1 MPVLISGVLKD
12 GTGTPVQ
19 NCTIQ
24 LKACRT
30 STTVVVN
37 TVASENPDDA
47 GRYSMDVE
55 QGQYTVTLL
64 VEGYP
69 PSHAGVIT
77 VYDDSKP
84 GTLNDFLGA
93 MTEDDV
99 RPEALRRFEAMV
111 EEVARQAS
119 EASRNA
125 TAAGQAS
132 EQAQTSAGQ
141 ASESATAAVNAAGA
155 AEASATQ
162 AASSAASAESSAGTA
177 TTKAG
182 EASASAASADT
193 ARTAAA
199 ASAAAAKT
207 SEANADASR
216 TAAGDSAAAAAASAT
231 AAQTSAERAGASET
245 AAKTSETQAA
255 SSAGDAG
262 ASATAAAASEKAAAA
277 SAAAAKTSETNAATS
292 ASTAAASA
300 TAASS
305 SASEASTHAAASDT
319 SASLAAQ
326 SSTAAGAAATRA
338 EDAAKR
344 AEDIADVISL
354 EDASLTKK
362 GIVKLS
368 SATDS
373 DSEALAATPKAVHAV
388 MDEVQT
394 KAPLDSPVFTGTPT
408 TPTPPDDAKGLQTA
422 NAEFVRKLIAALVG
436 SVPESLDTLQELAD
450 ALGNDP
456 NFATTVLNKLA
467 GKQPLDDTLTALSG
481 KSIEGL
487 IEYVGLRETINHAAD
502 ALQKS
507 QNGGDIP
514 DKKQFARTISAV
526 TSTTITL
533 GESGWFKIATV
544 FMPQST
550 STAVI
555 KLYGGSGFNVGSFE
569 QSTISELVLRA
580 GNGSPVGI
588 TATLWK
594 RSPNGVLECAWIN
607 TSGGNYDIYV
617 RINQYAYWLIAQYD
631 YTGNANVTLYNAPE
645 YSETKPANATNG
657 QTYTLYNS
665 MMKPTAGDVEALSVN
680 GGRLNGPLGIGTD
693 NALGGNSIV
702 FGDNDTGFKWHSDGV
717 LGIYANNALVGY
729 IDNSGLHMSVDVL
742 TNGAVRAGNAK
753 KLSLTSNNNSTM
765 TATFNLWG
773 DGGNRPTVIE
783 LDDDQG
789 WHLYSQRNTD
799 GSIQFVVNG
808 QVIPD
813 NYGNFDARYLTSG
826 NVYTKGESDNRY
838 VQNIQ
843 RGAPVWPG
851 KVDEYGP
858 AEAPAGCFLTQ
869 ARHDPTTAYGVTF
882 AYRPLQMWVGNG
894 WRTING

>member
-1 MPVLISGVLKD
+1 MKE
-12 GTGTPVQ
+12 
-19 NCTIQ
+19 
-24 LKACRT
+24 
-30 STTVVVN
+30 STT
-37 TVASENPDDA
+37 S
-47 GRYSMDVE
+47 
-55 QGQYTVTLL
+55 Q
-64 VEGYP
+64 
-69 PSHAGVIT
+69 
-77 VYDDSKP
+77 
-84 GTLNDFLGA
+84 
-93 MTEDDV
+93 
-99 RPEALRRFEAMV
+99 
-111 EEVARQAS
+111 
-119 EASRNA
+119 
-125 TAAGQAS
+125 
-132 EQAQTSAGQ
+132 
-141 ASESATAAVNAAGA
+141 
-155 AEASATQ
+155 
-162 AASSAASAESSAGTA
+162 
-177 TTKAG
+177 
-182 EASASAASADT
+182 
-193 ARTAAA
+193 
-199 ASAAAAKT
+199 
-207 SEANADASR
+207 
-216 TAAGDSAAAAAASAT
+216 
-231 AAQTSAERAGASET
+231 
-245 AAKTSETQAA
+245 
-255 SSAGDAG
+255 
-262 ASATAAAASEKAAAA
+262 
-277 SAAAAKTSETNAATS
+277 
-292 ASTAAASA
+292 
-300 TAASS
+300 
-305 SASEASTHAAASDT
+305 
-319 SASLAAQ
+319 
-326 SSTAAGAAATRA
+326 
-338 EDAAKR
+338 
-344 AEDIADVISL
+344 
-354 EDASLTKK
+354 K
-362 GIVKLS
+362 GIVQLS

-373 DSEALAATPKAVHAV
+373 DSEALAATPKAVKAV
-388 MDEVQT
+388 MSEVQT
-394 KAPLDSPVFTGTPT
+394 KAPLDSPAFTGTPT

-481 KSIEGL
+481 KSVDGL

-514 DKKQFARTISAV
+514 DKKQFARTIGAV

-544 FMPQST
+544 FMPQAT

-569 QSTISELVLRA
+569 QAAISELVLRA

-607 TSGGNYDIYV
+607 TSGDNYDIYV

-631 YTGNANVTLYNAPE
+631 YTGNANVTLYSAPE

-665 MMKPTAGDVEALSVN
+665 LMKPTAGDVEALSVN
-680 GGRLNGPLGIGTD
+680 GGRLNGALGIGTD
-693 NALGGNSIV
+693 NVLGGSSIV
-702 FGDNDTGFKWHSDGV
+702 FGDNDTGFKQNGDGILDTFANSQHTVRVAPGEMIV
-717 LGIYANNALVGY
+717 LGAI
-729 IDNSGLHMSVDVL
+729 
-742 TNGAVRAGNAK
+742 RAGNGK
-753 KLSLTSNNNSTM
+753 KLSLTSTNNS
-765 TATFNLWG
+765 ALNAGFNLWG

-783 LDDDQG
+783 LGDDQG
-789 WHLYSQRNTD
+789 WHLYSQRNPD

-882 AYRPLQMWVGNG
+882 GYRPLQMWVGNG

>member
-12 GTGTPVQ
+12 ATGTAVQ

-30 STTVVVN
+30 STTVIVN
-37 TVASENPDDA
+37 TMASENPDDA

-119 EASRNA
+119 EALRNA

-141 ASESATAAVNAAGA
+141 AAESATTAGSAAGA
-155 AEASATQ
+155 AETSATQ

-182 EASASAASADT
+182 EASVSAESADT

-216 TAAGDSAAAAAASAT
+216 TAAGDSAVAAAASAT
-231 AAQTSAERAGASET
+231 AAQTSEERAGASET
-245 AAKTSETQAA
+245 AAKASETQAA
-255 SSAGDAG
+255 SSAGNAG
-262 ASATAAAASEKAAAA
+262 ASATAAAASEKAAAT
-277 SAAAAKTSETNAATS
+277 SAAEAKASETNAATS

-305 SASEASTHAAASDT
+305 SASEASSHAAASDT

-373 DSEALAATPKAVHAV
+373 DSEALAATPKAVKDV
-388 MDEVQT
+388 MSEAQS
-394 KAPLDSPVFTGTPT
+394 KAPLDSPAFTGTPT
-408 TPTPPDDAKGLQTA
+408 TPTPPDNAKGSEMA
-422 NAEFVRKLIAALVG
+422 NVEFVRKLIAALVG

-467 GKQPLDDTLTALSG
+467 GKQPLDETLTALSG
-481 KSIEGL
+481 KSVDGL
-487 IEYVGLRETINHAAD
+487 IEYVGLRETINRAAG
-502 ALQKS
+502 AMQKD

-514 DKKQFARTISAV
+514 DKTRFARTIGAV
-526 TSTTITL
+526 TSTSVTF

-544 FMPQST
+544 VMPQAT

-569 QSTISELVLRA
+569 QAAISELVLRA

-588 TATLWK
+588 TATLWR
-594 RSPNGVLECAWIN
+594 RSPAAANEIAWIN
-607 TSGGNYDIYV
+607 TSGDSYDIY
-617 RINQYAYWLIAQYD
+617 INIGRYAYGLIAQYD
-631 YTGNANVTLYNAPE
+631 CTSNAGVILHTSPE
-645 YSETKPANATNG
+645 FSETKPANATNG
-657 QTYTLYNS
+657 QTYTLFNS
-665 MMKPTAGDVEALSVN
+665 LMKPTAGDVEALSVS

-702 FGDNDTGFKWHSDGV
+702 LGDNDTGIKQNGDGILDTFANNQHTVRVAPGEMQV
-717 LGIYANNALVGY
+717 LGTI
-729 IDNSGLHMSVDVL
+729 
-742 TNGAVRAGNAK
+742 RAGNTK
-753 KLSLTSNNNSTM
+753 RLSLTSSNGSTLN
-765 TATFNLWG
+765 AGFNLWG
-773 DGGNRPTVIE
+773 DANRPTVIE

-789 WHLYSQRNTD
+789 WQFFSQRNND
-799 GSIQFVVNG
+799 GSVQLEVNG
-808 QVIPD
+808 RIIPA
-813 NYGNFDARYLTSG
+813 NYSNFDARYLSSG
-826 NVYTKGESDNRY
+826 NVYTKDESDNRY

>member
-1 MPVLISGVLKD
+1 MTRSRLKSGVLKD

-64 VEGYP
+64 VDGYP

-155 AEASATQ
+155 AEVSAIQ

-199 ASAAAAKT
+199 ASKT

-231 AAQTSAERAGASET
+231 AAQTSAARAGASET

-277 SAAAAKTSETNAATS
+277 SAAEAKTSETNAATS
-292 ASTAAASA
+292 ASTSAASA

-394 KAPLDSPVFTGTPT
+394 KAPLDSPALTGTPT
-408 TPTPPDDAKGLQTA
+408 APTPETTAAGIEIATAAFVAAKVAQ
-422 NAEFVRKLIAALVG
+422 LVG
-436 SVPESLDTLQELAD
+436 SAPEALDTLKELAD

-456 NFATTVLNKLA
+456 NFATTITNMIA

-481 KSIEGL
+481 KSVDGL
-487 IEYVGLRETINHAAD
+487 IEYVGLRETINSAAG
-502 ALQKS
+502 AMQKS

-514 DKKQFARTISAV
+514 DKTRFARTIGAV
-526 TSTTITL
+526 TSTSVTF

-544 FMPQST
+544 FMPQAT

-555 KLYGGSGFNVGSFE
+555 KLYGGSGYNVGSFE
-569 QSTISELVLRA
+569 QAAISELVLRA

-588 TATLWK
+588 TATLWM
-594 RSPNGVLECAWIN
+594 RSPSSANEVAWVN
-607 TSGGNYDIYV
+607 TSGDTYDIY
-617 RINQYAYWLIAQYD
+617 INISQYAYWLIAQYD
-631 YTGNANVTLYNAPE
+631 YTGNANVTLYSAPE

-680 GGRLNGPLGIGTD
+680 GGRLNGALGIGTD
-693 NALGGNSIV
+693 NVLGGSSIV
-702 FGDNDTGFKWHSDGV
+702 FGDNDTGFKQNGDGILDTFANSQHTVRVAPGEMQV
-717 LGIYANNALVGY
+717 LGAI
-729 IDNSGLHMSVDVL
+729 
-742 TNGAVRAGNAK
+742 RAGNAK
-753 KLSLTSNNNSTM
+753 RMTMTSSNNSVLN
-765 TATFNLWG
+765 AQFNLWG
-773 DGGNRPTVIE
+773 DGNRPTVIE